1 MDNEQVFDKEKLE
14 KELPEASEV
23 EVLKDNAEDVFGF
36 HVKPWGFDE
45 IEKLT
50 PVFELIFI
58 DLKKRKILL
67 KDFYQLT
74 KEPQGDG
81 SEKTKIEL
89 LNFDQLYFAIM
100 PNVRAVFKITL
111 HITDDEISRITPEQM
126 PVLFLKIVMQNVG
139 YLKNWLA
146 LVMALTARTIA

>member
-14 KELPEASEV
+14 KELPEASEID
-23 EVLKDNAEDVFGF
+23 VLKDGVEDVFGF
-36 HVKPWGFDE
+36 KIKPWGFDE
-45 IEKLT
+45 VEKLT

-58 DLKKRKILL
+58 NLKKRKILL
-67 KDFYQLT
+67 KDFYHLT
-74 KEPQGDG
+74 KEPDAGGQ
-81 SEKTKIEL
+81 EKTKIEL

-100 PNVRAVFKITL
+100 PNVRAVFKISL
-111 HITDDEISRITPEQM
+111 HVSDEEISKITPEQM
-126 PVLFLKIVMQNVG
+126 PILFLKIVMQNVG

>member
-14 KELPEASEV
+14 KELPEASEID
-23 EVLKDNAEDVFGF
+23 VLKDGVEDVFGF
-36 HVKPWGFDE
+36 KIKPWGFDE
-45 IEKLT
+45 VEKLT

-58 DLKKRKILL
+58 NLKKRKILL
-67 KDFYQLT
+67 KDFYHLT
-74 KEPQGDG
+74 KEPDAGGQ
-81 SEKTKIEL
+81 EKTKIEL

-100 PNVRAVFKITL
+100 PNVRAVFKISL
-111 HITDDEISRITPEQM
+111 HVSDDEISKIAPEQM
-126 PVLFLKIVMQNVG
+126 PILFLKIVMQNVG